1 MQRRILIAIDGP
13 SGAGKSTL
21 AKAIAEKLDI
31 MHLDT
36 GALFRALGYAA
47 LQKGFDTHN
56 SEQAAELVK
65 KVELDIEFEGKK
77 QKTLIDGQDV
87 TPYIRTE
94 DVSIAASNISVHP
107 VIRDYILLQER
118 QLAERE
124 SFILDGRDIGTV
136 VLPNADVKIF
146 LTASPRVRAERRLQD
161 LINAGD
167 QNTKYEQVLQ
177 DIEKRDNQDSNRQ
190 TAPTRMAGDAVLIDS
205 SNLTIE
211 ETVGRVLAL
220 VEQIYSGK

>member
-1 MQRRILIAIDGP
+1 MQRKILIAIDGP

-47 LQKGFDTHN
+47 LKKGFDTRN
-56 SEQAAELVK
+56 SEQATKLVK
-65 KVELDIEFEGKK
+65 EIELDVKFEGKS
-77 QKTLIDGQDV
+77 QKVLIDGRDV

-94 DVSIAASNISVHP
+94 DVSIAASNISVHSI
-107 VIRDYILLQER
+107 VRDYVLLQER
-118 QLAERE
+118 QLAEKE
-124 SFILDGRDIGTV
+124 SFVLDGRDIGTV
-136 VLPNADVKIF
+136 VLPNADLKVF
-146 LTASPRVRAERRLQD
+146 LTATPQVRAERRLLD

-167 QNTKYEQVLQ
+167 QNAEYEQVLR
-177 DIEKRDNQDSNRQ
+177 DIKKRDDQDSNRQ
-190 TAPTRMAGDAVLIDS
+190 TAPTRMADDAFLIDS

-211 ETVGRVLAL
+211 ETVAQMLAL
-220 VEQIYSGK
+220 IEQICRE

>member
-1 MQRRILIAIDGP
+1 MRKNILIAIDGP

-47 LQKGFDTHN
+47 LVKGFDTRN
-56 SEQAAELVK
+56 SEQAAELVNLVK
-65 KVELDIEFEGKK
+65 LDIEFEGKD
-77 QKTLIDGQDV
+77 QKVLINGEDV

-107 VIRDYILLQER
+107 IIRDYILSQER

-146 LTASPRVRAERRLQD
+146 LTASPQVRAERRLQD
-161 LINAGD
+161 LIRAGD
-167 QNTKYEQVLQ
+167 QNAKYEQVLQ
-177 DIEKRDNQDSNRQ
+177 DIETRDSQDSNRQ
-190 TAPTRMAGDAVLIDS
+190 TAPTRMADDAVLIDS

-211 ETVGRVLAL
+211 ETVAKVLAL
-220 VEQIYSGK
+220 VDQS

>member
-1 MQRRILIAIDGP
+1 MKRKILIAIDGP

-47 LQKGFDTHN
+47 LIKDFDTRDAK
-56 SEQAAELVK
+56 QAAELIK
-65 KVELDIEFEGKK
+65 QVELGIEFENKNQKVLLNGK
-77 QKTLIDGQDV
+77 DV
-87 TPYIRTE
+87 TPYLRTE

-107 VIRDYILLQER
+107 VVRDYILLQER

-124 SFILDGRDIGTV
+124 SFVLDGRDIGTV
-136 VLPNADVKIF
+136 VLPNADVKVF
-146 LTASPRVRAERRLQD
+146 LIASPQVRARRRLLD
-161 LINAGD
+161 LINAGN
-167 QNTKYEQVLQ
+167 QNAEYEQVLQ
-177 DIEKRDNQDSNRQ
+177 DIERRDHQDSNRQ
-190 TAPTRMAGDAVLIDS
+190 TAPTKMAADAVLIDS

-211 ETVGRVLAL
+211 ETVAQVLAL
-220 VEQIYSGK
+220 VEQIE

>member
-87 TPYIRTE
+87 TPYLRTE

>member
-1 MQRRILIAIDGP
+1 M
-13 SGAGKSTL
+13 K
-21 AKAIAEKLDI
+21 AKNK
-31 MHLDT
+31 
-36 GALFRALGYAA
+36 
-47 LQKGFDTHN
+47 
-56 SEQAAELVK
+56 
-65 KVELDIEFEGKK
+65 
-77 QKTLIDGQDV
+77 KTLIDGQDV

>member
-77 QKTLIDGQDV
+77 QK
-87 TPYIRTE
+87 
-94 DVSIAASNISVHP
+94 
-107 VIRDYILLQER
+107 
-118 QLAERE
+118 
-124 SFILDGRDIGTV
+124 
-136 VLPNADVKIF
+136 
-146 LTASPRVRAERRLQD
+146 
-161 LINAGD
+161 
-167 QNTKYEQVLQ
+167 
-177 DIEKRDNQDSNRQ
+177 
-190 TAPTRMAGDAVLIDS
+190 
-205 SNLTIE
+205 NLN
-211 ETVGRVLAL
+211 
-220 VEQIYSGK
+220 

>member
-87 TPYIRTE
+87 TPYLRTE

-124 SFILDGRDIGTV
+124 SFVLDGRDIGTV

-167 QNTKYEQVLQ
+167 QHTKYEQVLQ

-190 TAPTRMAGDAVLIDS
+190 TAPTRMAEDAVLIDS

>member
-1 MQRRILIAIDGP
+1 MQRKILIAIDGP

-47 LQKGFDTHN
+47 LKKGFDTRN
-56 SEQAAELVK
+56 SEQATKLVK
-65 KVELDIEFEGKK
+65 EIELDVKFEGKS
-77 QKTLIDGQDV
+77 QKVLIDGRDV

-94 DVSIAASNISVHP
+94 DVSIAASNISVHSI
-107 VIRDYILLQER
+107 VRDYVLLQER
-118 QLAERE
+118 QLAEKE
-124 SFILDGRDIGTV
+124 SFALDGRDIGTV
-136 VLPNADVKIF
+136 VLPNADLKVF
-146 LTASPRVRAERRLQD
+146 LTATPQVRAERRLLD

-167 QNTKYEQVLQ
+167 QNAEYEQVLR
-177 DIEKRDNQDSNRQ
+177 DIKKRDDQDSNRQ
-190 TAPTRMAGDAVLIDS
+190 TAPTRMADDAFLIDS

-211 ETVGRVLAL
+211 ETVAQMLAL
-220 VEQIYSGK
+220 IEQICRE

>member
-1 MQRRILIAIDGP
+1 MQRKILIAIDGP

-47 LQKGFDTHN
+47 LKKGFDTRN
-56 SEQAAELVK
+56 SEQATKLVK
-65 KVELDIEFEGKK
+65 EIELDVKFEGKS
-77 QKTLIDGQDV
+77 QKVLIDGRDV

-94 DVSIAASNISVHP
+94 DVSIAASNISVHSI
-107 VIRDYILLQER
+107 VRDYVLLQER
-118 QLAERE
+118 QLAEKE
-124 SFILDGRDIGTV
+124 SFVLDGRDIGTV
-136 VLPNADVKIF
+136 VLPNADLKVF
-146 LTASPRVRAERRLQD
+146 LTATPQVRAERRLLD

-167 QNTKYEQVLQ
+167 QNAEYEQVLR
-177 DIEKRDNQDSNRQ
+177 DIKKRDDQDSNRQ
-190 TAPTRMAGDAVLIDS
+190 TAPTRMADDAFLIDS

-211 ETVGRVLAL
+211 ETIAQMLAL
-220 VEQIYSGK
+220 VEQICRE